1 MLDAGCW
8 APLLCPQ
15 GNAPELVREKL
26 KSSIQQRATSIQP
39 PKPLDPH
46 IPWRMLFPLQN
57 GGVLVST
64 GSLSSEL
71 HAEDDSLASLNTGS
85 KTQMQTLTS

>member
-1 MLDAGCW
+1 MSEAHQLGER
-8 APLLCPQ
+8 
-15 GNAPELVREKL
+15 ELPTA
-26 KSSIQQRATSIQP
+26 S

-46 IPWRMLFPLQN
+46 IPWRMLIPLQN